1 MKILVVGSGGR
12 EHALVWKL
20 KQSKQLPKIYSAP
33 GNAGIAQDA
42 QIVDIKADDVKG
54 LLDFALKEKIDLTI
68 VGPELALT
76 QAIVDKFMHKGL
88 NIFGPTKEL
97 ALLEASKAHSKETMQ
112 RLSIPTANFEI
123 FDAADKAMDFTNRP
137 RLFAAHYP
145 VVVKADGLAAGKG
158 VVICKNRQE
167 AQGVIEDM
175 MVRKIFGKAGEK
187 IVIEE
192 CLVGEEASVLVV
204 SDGINVVPLASSQ
217 DHKRVFDRDK
227 GANTGGMGAY
237 SPAPVVT
244 EEMHKR
250 IMNEIINPFIAGLA
264 KENKFYKGVLYAGI
278 MITKDGPKVLE
289 FNVRFGDPE
298 TQAILPRLKT
308 DLVELCF
315 ASIEDRIDEI
325 KLEWKN
331 KASVCVVL
339 ASGGYPGDYKKGF
352 EISGLEDAL
361 WEGGQDTYIF
371 HAGTK
376 GSQVTGHR
384 SQVTYVTDGGRVLN
398 VVSLGDNI
406 RQAMDKVYKAV
417 SKIKFEGM
425 HYRKDIAHR
434 ALERYLED
442 TLVGMKAD

>member
-1 MKILVVGSGGR
+1 MKILVIGSGGR

-20 KQSKQLPKIYSAP
+20 KQSPQFPQIYCAP
-33 GNAGIAQDA
+33 GNAGIACDA
-42 QIVDIKADDVKG
+42 QLAALKPEDSKG
-54 LLDFALKEKIDLTI
+54 LLEFALKEKIDLTI
-68 VGPELALT
+68 VGPEAPLADG
-76 QAIVDKFMHKGL
+76 IVNKFMHKGL

-97 ALLEASKAHSKETMQ
+97 ALLEASKVYAKETMQ
-112 RLSIPTANFEI
+112 RLNIPTARFEI
-123 FDAADKAMDFTNRP
+123 FDNPDKAIDFTNRS
-137 RLFAAHYP
+137 RLFSAHYP
-145 VVVKADGLAAGKG
+145 IVIKADGLAAGKG
-158 VVICKNRQE
+158 VIICKDRRLVQL
-167 AQGVIEDM
+167 AIEDM

-192 CLVGEEASVLVV
+192 HLEGEEASILVV
-204 SDGINVVPLASSQ
+204 SDGLNVIPLASSQ
-217 DHKRVFDRDK
+217 DHKRVFDGDK

-244 EEMHKR
+244 QDIHNR
-250 IMNEIINPFIAGLA
+250 IMNEIITPLINGLA
-264 KENKFYKGVLYAGI
+264 KENKFYKGILYAGI
-278 MITKDGPKVLE
+278 MITKEGPKVLE

-308 DLVELCF
+308 DLIDLCF

-331 KASVCVVL
+331 KTAVCVVL
-339 ASGGYPGDYKKGF
+339 ASGGYPGEYKKGF
-352 EISGLEDAL
+352 EITGLEDAL
-361 WEGGQDTYIF
+361 WEGAPDTYIF

-376 GSQVTGHR
+376 SPRLAQGRQIL
-384 SQVTYVTDGGRVLN
+384 TDGGRVLN

-406 RQAMDKVYKAV
+406 RQAIDKVYKAA

-425 HYRKDIAHR
+425 HYRKDIGHR

-442 TLVGMKAD
+442 TFIGTQAD